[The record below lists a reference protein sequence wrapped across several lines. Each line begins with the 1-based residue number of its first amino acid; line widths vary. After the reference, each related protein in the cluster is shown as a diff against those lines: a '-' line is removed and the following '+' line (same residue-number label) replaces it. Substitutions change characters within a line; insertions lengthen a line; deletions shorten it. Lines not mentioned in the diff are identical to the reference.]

1 MSKRKV
7 VVGGYEDSS
16 DASENESVNLS
27 RPPAKKLAP
36 YAPPRI
42 TMAAQ
47 QGVVAFQIPKASKS
61 STSSTYESVLPGS
74 AATST
79 RSTPMPEHTARQM
92 LPSTHGSTI
101 SQEAASDSKAER
113 VVAHGST
120 INIGPK
126 SGGNVLNVNSDV
138 PPVPHQSIRMHS
150 SLSQERQINELI
162 ALMEE
167 HWHLDEERYKAI
179 DEKLTQLLAIMG
191 RQMVSGDLGA
201 STPILDQPAQNNT
214 PALKPYLSNPSPTPE
229 LISIV
234 SNVVSEARNRV
245 GKKKGGPEDNTLKE
259 HARNTFY
266 RMLGISA
273 AKSIRPYFED
283 DLGEPDT
290 LPTQFVDPATKYCQP
305 YPHWKAPLTKQVSW
319 IPTFLLRFR
328 STIPNDQS
336 DRSVL
341 LHSLSDEQII
351 ILLHDGPFKS
361 AQTAW
366 REMKKTDEEVE
377 AMRASAR
384 RYQRADRKAAVRGE
398 YTRTIQLLQGPE
410 WEYLSHPGYVSQDE
424 SDDDGGLITKRPE
437 YRAQWESN
445 LYDAIRAVEFE
456 KSTTRPGYRPRVL
469 RRIEVVKR
477 PIPLLERGT
486 GSSKV
491 VVRIASCGISKA
503 WREQNPE
510 ELKKYAHLINTKAT
524 TKPDIKSFL
533 ADHPMPDNDWNDQ
546 EGNSASN
553 WGLNHNLANKLGGLG
568 SGDGMGVTNEQEG
581 YKESDVGMRGGF
593 EEGRT
598 MGEGGDGENG
608 GGSYMDGGGSGI
620 GKNDLEGR
628 MDDEG
633 KTMGF
638 VGGPGQGHNG
648 TSKQG

>member
-1 MSKRKV
+1 
-7 VVGGYEDSS
+7 
-16 DASENESVNLS
+16 
-27 RPPAKKLAP
+27 
-36 YAPPRI
+36 
-42 TMAAQ
+42 
-47 QGVVAFQIPKASKS
+47 
-61 STSSTYESVLPGS
+61 
-74 AATST
+74 
-79 RSTPMPEHTARQM
+79 
-92 LPSTHGSTI
+92 
-101 SQEAASDSKAER
+101 
-113 VVAHGST
+113 
-120 INIGPK
+120 
-126 SGGNVLNVNSDV
+126 
-138 PPVPHQSIRMHS
+138 
-150 SLSQERQINELI
+150 
-162 ALMEE
+162 MEE
-167 HWHLDEERYKAI
+167 HWRLDEERYKAI

-234 SNVVSEARNRV
+234 SNVVTEARNRV

-341 LHSLSDEQII
+341 LRSLLDEQII

-377 AMRASAR
+377 VMRASAR

-398 YTRTIQLLQGPE
+398 YTRTIQSLQGPE

-437 YRAQWESN
+437 YRAQWVS
-445 LYDAIRAVEFE
+445 
-456 KSTTRPGYRPRVL
+456 
-469 RRIEVVKR
+469 
-477 PIPLLERGT
+477 
-486 GSSKV
+486 
-491 VVRIASCGISKA
+491 
-503 WREQNPE
+503 
-510 ELKKYAHLINTKAT
+510 
-524 TKPDIKSFL
+524 
-533 ADHPMPDNDWNDQ
+533 
-546 EGNSASN
+546 SASSCPQ
-553 WGLNHNLANKLGGLG
+553 HFFNL
-568 SGDGMGVTNEQEG
+568 
-581 YKESDVGMRGGF
+581 
-593 EEGRT
+593 
-598 MGEGGDGENG
+598 
-608 GGSYMDGGGSGI
+608 
-620 GKNDLEGR
+620 
-628 MDDEG
+628 
-633 KTMGF
+633 KT
-638 VGGPGQGHNG
+638 
-648 TSKQG
+648 